1 MLTIKIIGT
10 DEKGKEWLDII
21 MSEEG
26 LTTEPGHRE
35 SRVLFKLPDPDKAPN
50 EGAEP
55 DSGPESIMS
64 ELDSESSTTSTVE
77 ETSTSQVTSSTTTS
91 TSQDTSSTT
100 TSTTTTKPTYSKQ
113 GNAKLRGFS
122 DSINSRSR

>member
-64 ELDSESSTTSTVE
+64 ELDSESSTTTVE

-113 GNAKLRGFS
+113 GNAKLLGFS

>member
-64 ELDSESSTTSTVE
+64 ELDSESSTTA
-77 ETSTSQVTSSTTTS
+77 Q
-91 TSQDTSSTT
+91 
-100 TSTTTTKPTYSKQ
+100 SKKHRHH
-113 GNAKLRGFS
+113 KLRLRLLHLHHKTRLQLLHLQLPPS
-122 DSINSRSR
+122 LHTRNKVMQNYLVSLTV